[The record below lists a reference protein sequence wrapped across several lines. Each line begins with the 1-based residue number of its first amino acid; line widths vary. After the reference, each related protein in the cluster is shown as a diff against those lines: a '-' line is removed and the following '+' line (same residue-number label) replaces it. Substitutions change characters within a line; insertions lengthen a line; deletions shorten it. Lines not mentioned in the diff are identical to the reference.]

1 MRWQRK
7 DYIGNAPETARKLI
21 GSILVHETPEG
32 ILKGRITECEAYGGF
47 LDGKPDDAAHCYKGM
62 TERTRAMFDIGGH
75 VYIYL
80 IYGMYLCMN
89 VVCGP
94 AGTGSGVLLRAIQP
108 LEGIEIMKKNR
119 PRAKGRL
126 LTAGPARLTMAMGI
140 DQTMYG
146 MDLTSGPLYIESGN
160 EPVEVECT
168 PRINIDYA
176 ENGRTFPWRFVLK
189 GSPWVSR

>member
-62 TERTRAMFDIGGH
+62 TERTKAMFDIGGH

-94 AGTGSGVLLRAIQP
+94 AGTGSVCFCVLYSHWK
-108 LEGIEIMKKNR
+108 E
-119 PRAKGRL
+119 
-126 LTAGPARLTMAMGI
+126 
-140 DQTMYG
+140 
-146 MDLTSGPLYIESGN
+146 
-160 EPVEVECT
+160 
-168 PRINIDYA
+168 
-176 ENGRTFPWRFVLK
+176 
-189 GSPWVSR
+189 